1 MPVQTT
7 KMANVYWPD
16 GCKIEVKASGGAY
29 VDVGAIMGN
38 FTSTLEWKEN
48 QVEFANAGKSK
59 VQVKDMVMK
68 GKFTLANLDPAI
80 LVTLGSGVI
89 TSVPTAAQA
98 NAAIPDQ
105 IIPSGWAD
113 GIIYE
118 LLPLTSSSDDTVLKL
133 SSAPVIT
140 SVKIATSSSP
150 ETLTANGDYMILA
163 NPSSRSGYSI
173 TFIEA
178 GMTEKGNGAITI
190 DWGTNTPTATTT
202 LYAGSSTYVMTAYSL
217 KATHTDA
224 AALTRTLELFAV
236 KTVSGGFN
244 FGFKGASESGVEE
257 MEVSFEAQIDTT
269 LTDGRQLF
277 SFAT

>member
-105 IIPSGWAD
+105 IIP
-113 GIIYE
+113 
-118 LLPLTSSSDDTVLKL
+118 
-133 SSAPVIT
+133 
-140 SVKIATSSSP
+140 
-150 ETLTANGDYMILA
+150 
-163 NPSSRSGYSI
+163 
-173 TFIEA
+173 
-178 GMTEKGNGAITI
+178 
-190 DWGTNTPTATTT
+190 
-202 LYAGSSTYVMTAYSL
+202 
-217 KATHTDA
+217 
-224 AALTRTLELFAV
+224 ALRVYFP
-236 KTVSGGFN
+236 
-244 FGFKGASESGVEE
+244 
-257 MEVSFEAQIDTT
+257 
-269 LTDGRQLF
+269 
-277 SFAT
+277 